1 MLLGRALAVESIGF
15 DDVPPQVVDALLEE
29 LKLKSIEAL
38 YEEIGIGRRLAP
50 MIAKRLARG
59 GEEPSTDDEPVPSAG
74 SPLLIRGSEGMIVD
88 FGKCCHPIPGDS
100 VMGFVSTGRGIVIH
114 TTDCKN
120 LTEFSDRPERWVDV
134 AWESDVSGEFP
145 AEIRVDMA
153 NRKGV
158 LATVAAAIADMGA
171 NIENVNIENR
181 DGLDAAMNFVI
192 AVHDRTH
199 LARIMRRIRSID
211 HVSRIVRTGH

>member
-1 MLLGRALAVESIGF
+1 MT
-15 DDVPPQVVDALLEE
+15 
-29 LKLKSIEAL
+29 SIEAL
-38 YEEIGIGRRLAP
+38 YEEIGSRAGGSRRS
-50 MIAKRLARG
+50 IAKHLARG
-59 GEEPSTDDEPVPSAG
+59 GEEPSTDGEPAPSG
-74 SPLLIRGSEGMIVD
+74 GPPLYIRGSEGMIVD

-120 LTEFSDRPERWVDV
+120 LTDFSDRPERWVDV
-134 AWESDVSGEFP
+134 AWEADVNGEFP
-145 AEIRVDMA
+145 VEIRVDMA

-192 AVHDRTH
+192 GVHDRTH
-199 LARIMRRIRSID
+199 LAHIMRRIRTIGE
-211 HVSRIVRTGH
+211 VSRIVRTGH